1 MSGDRMAG
9 TLPITAGAS
18 SCDLHQQGVSGLQH
32 HQQILKSTLARVV
45 PSNTLNQQPLVPQQ
59 MQANRPALD
68 TRPIVAKVR
77 VDSTP
82 LPAVQLGCQSERLKQ
97 SPLSKKNLP
106 RDSHNAQVPTAEFSQ
121 GQQAAPHH
129 ALNGDDTSSQV
140 SSLLTPPVS
149 MAPPPLE
156 PCRPVQSASSIS
168 PYPLL
173 NGLLPET
180 GCTDDTKE
188 DSGSAA
194 LLSPPTSQYR

>member
-77 VDSTP
+77 GILT
-82 LPAVQLGCQSERLKQ
+82 
-97 SPLSKKNLP
+97 
-106 RDSHNAQVPTAEFSQ
+106 
-121 GQQAAPHH
+121 
-129 ALNGDDTSSQV
+129 V
-140 SSLLTPPVS
+140 SLV
-149 MAPPPLE
+149 A
-156 PCRPVQSASSIS
+156 
-168 PYPLL
+168 
-173 NGLLPET
+173 
-180 GCTDDTKE
+180 
-188 DSGSAA
+188 
-194 LLSPPTSQYR
+194 